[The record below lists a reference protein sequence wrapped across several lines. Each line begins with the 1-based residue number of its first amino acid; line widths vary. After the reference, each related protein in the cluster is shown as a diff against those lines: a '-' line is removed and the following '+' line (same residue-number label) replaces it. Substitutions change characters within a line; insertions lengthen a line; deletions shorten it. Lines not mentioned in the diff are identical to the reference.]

1 MRKNFR
7 YLFMKNQLSAQGACP
22 SVRRGPAS
30 GGKILIGLLIV
41 ALAVWFLVLGQKPG
55 RILET
60 DFLDVGQGDAIL
72 IKTPKG
78 QTVLI
83 DGGPNNKVLEKLGKY
98 LPPLQKRIDIII
110 LTHPHADHV
119 TGLIEVLRRYS
130 VGLVILNGV
139 YLKTDNYDQFLNTIK
154 ENKVKVLIA
163 EAGMAIHFDKDLEF
177 DILSPNKNPAGLVFN
192 KNSESFGTIGNDVND
207 TSIVGKLIYN
217 NFSIMFMGDATS
229 KIENQLLAYGP
240 SADGLKSDILKTGH
254 HGSKYSSFT
263 NFLKTVSPKA
273 GIIEVGAKN
282 FYGHPSQAALSRL
295 EMFNVNIFRTD
306 QNGDIRVLSNGFT
319 TSIYKEK

>member
-1 MRKNFR
+1 
-7 YLFMKNQLSAQGACP
+7 MKNQL
-22 SVRRGPAS
+22 
-30 GGKILIGLLIV
+30 KILIGLLMV
-41 ALAVWFLVLGQKPG
+41 ALIIWFLVLNQKPG
-55 RILET
+55 RILEA
-60 DFLDVGQGDAIL
+60 DFLNVGQGDAVL

-83 DGGPNNKVLEKLGKY
+83 DGGPDNKVLEKLGKY
-98 LPPLQKRIDIII
+98 LQPLQKRIDIII

-119 TGLIEVLRRYS
+119 SGLIEVLRRYS

-139 YLKTDNYDQFLNTIK
+139 YLKTDNYDQFLNAIE

-163 EAGMAIHFDKDLEF
+163 EAGEAIHFDKDLEF

-192 KNSESFGTIGNDVND
+192 KNSESFGTGGNDVND

-217 NFSIMFMGDATS
+217 DFSIIFMGDATS
-229 KIENQLLAYGP
+229 KIENQLLAYG
-240 SADGLKSDILKTGH
+240 DDLKSDVLKVGH

-263 NFLKTVSPKA
+263 NFLKTVAPKA

-282 FYGHPSQAALSRL
+282 FYSFPSQAALSRL
-295 EMFNVNIFRTD
+295 EMFNVNIFRTG
-306 QNGDIRVLSNGFT
+306 QNGDIRILSDGFT
-319 TSIYKEK
+319 ANVYKEK

>member
-1 MRKNFR
+1 
-7 YLFMKNQLSAQGACP
+7 MKNQL
-22 SVRRGPAS
+22 
-30 GGKILIGLLIV
+30 KILIGLLAV
-41 ALAVWFLVLGQKPG
+41 ALIIWFLVFNQRPG

-83 DGGPNNKVLEKLGKY
+83 DGGPDNKVLEKLGKY
-98 LPPLQKRIDIII
+98 LQPLQKRIDLII

-119 TGLIEVLRRYS
+119 SGLVEVLRRYS

-139 YLKTDNYDQFLNTIK
+139 YLKTDNYDQFLKAI
-154 ENKVKVLIA
+154 EDNKVKVLIA
-163 EAGMAIHFDKDLEF
+163 EAGEAIHFDKDLEF

-192 KNSESFGTIGNDVND
+192 KNSESFGTVGNDVND
-207 TSIVGKLIYN
+207 TSIVGKLIFN
-217 NFSIMFMGDATS
+217 DFSIMFMGDATS
-229 KIENQLLAYGP
+229 KIENQLLAYGD
-240 SADGLKSDILKTGH
+240 SLKSDILKVGH

-263 NFLKTVSPKA
+263 NFLKTVAPKA

-282 FYGHPSQAALSRL
+282 FYGHPSPAALSRL
-295 EMFNVNIFRTD
+295 GMFDINIFRTG

-319 TSIYKEK
+319 TNIYKEK